1 MQARRARPAT
11 VIQVRCDGGGGGGR
25 DGERILRNR
34 GGVVVKLST
43 TRGRRNRE
51 RSALMR
57 PLNGV
62 VARASRDYWNCFSQL
77 ETSVFPVKTNQAMH
91 LIG

>member
-11 VIQVRCDGGGGGGR
+11 VIQVRCDGGGGDGGGGGGR

-43 TRGRRNRE
+43 TRGRRSCE

-57 PLNGV
+57 PLNT
-62 VARASRDYWNCFSQL
+62 YQ
-77 ETSVFPVKTNQAMH
+77 
-91 LIG
+91 